1 MRGSTFGLGARLD
14 PGVSPTSPLILTQK
28 NRQQNLYTLVLWI
41 LKPACHLLSFYSRPE
56 LLLCK
61 RNLGFVVL
69 RVLIKLTN
77 VSALYLAALWFWTI
91 MLLKKVP
98 CFKTT
103 SWLYTSPRDIPAHGL
118 EQNKALDFQDICTVF
133 KLYLKVEE
141 NPRESS
147 FSRSHLIFHQPKL
160 LVAKTSIS
168 SPALYVNSS
177 SLFAV

>member
-1 MRGSTFGLGARLD
+1 MPLTLEYEEPWKGKITTVELILWYQEQASNMNTRHVIWTSLTRFLCSSVVRGSTFGLGARLD

-77 VSALYLAALWFWTI
+77 VSALHLAARWARN
-91 MLLKKVP
+91 P
-98 CFKTT
+98 
-103 SWLYTSPRDIPAHGL
+103 SPWIGT
-118 EQNKALDFQDICTVF
+118 E
-133 KLYLKVEE
+133 
-141 NPRESS
+141 
-147 FSRSHLIFHQPKL
+147 
-160 LVAKTSIS
+160 
-168 SPALYVNSS
+168 
-177 SLFAV
+177 